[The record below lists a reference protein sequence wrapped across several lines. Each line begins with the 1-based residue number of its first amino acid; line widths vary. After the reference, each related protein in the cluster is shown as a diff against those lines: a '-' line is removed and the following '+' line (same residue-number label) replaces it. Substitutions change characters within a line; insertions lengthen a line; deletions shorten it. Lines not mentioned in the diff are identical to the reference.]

1 MGHPRALFNLFS
13 SFQTNITIFT
23 TKICEKCPSSKQCW
37 DSNPRPSVHESP
49 PITTRPGL
57 PTFPYLF
64 AFERSCLSMYLQ
76 VYHLISFSSICVRRF
91 FSQPLYLLFTSFV
104 HLLLCLSFLSHLST
118 TCHVQTF
125 FCCFA
130 SSSLQIDST
139 KIQRLVSL
147 LKVTRLVS
155 LFKVTRL
162 VSWFKVTGL
171 VSWCK
176 ITGLVSWFKITGL

>member
-1 MGHPRALFNLFS
+1 
-13 SFQTNITIFT
+13 
-23 TKICEKCPSSKQCW
+23 
-37 DSNPRPSVHESP
+37 
-49 PITTRPGL
+49 
-57 PTFPYLF
+57 
-64 AFERSCLSMYLQ
+64 MYLQ

-171 VSWCK
+171 VSWFKITGLVSRFK
-176 ITGLVSWFKITGL
+176 ITGLVSWFKVKRLVSLLKITRIVRYLFSSNGFSKYNANLS